1 MCGIAA
7 IFAYHYAAP
16 GIDRE
21 ELRKIRDHMIARGPD
36 GMGEWVSADNR
47 VGLAHRRLS
56 IIDLTDDAAQP
67 MSSPDGRLVIS
78 FNGEIYN
85 YRELR
90 KVLEAKGRRFRTQS
104 DTEVLLHLYDEKGE
118 DMVHELRGMFA
129 LTIWDAARNALFM
142 ARDPYGIKPLY
153 YADDGWTVRVASQ
166 VKAILAGGQVSRE
179 PEPAGIVG
187 FYLLGSV
194 PEPWTT
200 WQAIRAVPAGHTLWV
215 TATGPGEP
223 RQYFSIA
230 RVWREA
236 ADQAPNAIDPQQQI
250 REALLDSVRHH
261 MVADVPVGA
270 FLSAGIDSSAL
281 VALITE
287 SPRSLEGESWGE
299 GEKPTSHSLKTIT
312 LAFEE
317 FRGTQHD
324 EAPLAEQVAKR
335 YGTDHRTRYVTEQEF
350 QQDLPAI
357 LEAMDQPTIDGINT
371 WFVAKAAREQGLKVA
386 ISGLGGDELF
396 GGYPSFTDV
405 PRWVKRFSL
414 PSRLPFLGDA
424 VRIIGERLIPHTGI
438 NPKAAGMVKYGG
450 RWTTAWYLRRGLF
463 MPWELEQV
471 MGREMA
477 QKGLERLNLEH
488 TIASA
493 LHPVPPSAYGKVA
506 TLEASLYMRNQL
518 LRDADWAGM
527 AHSLEIRVPLVDTV
541 LLRKLAGVLN
551 GHRENPKRPLAEAPQ
566 KPLPGVVTARA
577 KTGFT
582 TPIGTWQKKM
592 EGANADSVANTPW
605 ARQWARHVTA
615 LIGSPSA
622 SNEPRA
628 AASFVTE
635 ECG

>member
-36 GMGEWVSADNR
+36 GKGEWVSADHR

-85 YRELR
+85 YRALR
-90 KVLEAKGRRFRTQS
+90 KALEDKGRRFRTQS
-104 DTEVLLHLYDEKGE
+104 DTEVLLHLYEEKGE

-129 LTIWDAARNALFM
+129 FTIWDADRNALFM

-200 WQAIRAVPAGHTLWV
+200 WQAIRAVPAGHTLRV

-230 RVWREA
+230 RVWHEA
-236 ADQAPNAIDPQQQI
+236 ESQAPPDTDPQQLI

-287 SPRSLEGESWGE
+287 SHSLEGEGRGE
-299 GEKPTSHSLKTIT
+299 GEKPPLHPLKTIT

-335 YGTDHRTRYVTEQEF
+335 YGTEHHTRYVTEQEF

-405 PRWVKRFSL
+405 PRWVKRFGL
-414 PSRLPFLGDA
+414 PSRMPFLGDA
-424 VRIIGERLIPHTGI
+424 VRLMAERLIPHTGI
-438 NPKAAGMVKYGG
+438 NPKAAGMLKYGG

-463 MPWELEQV
+463 MPWELEQL
-471 MGREMA
+471 MDKELAR
-477 QKGLERLNLEH
+477 KGLERLNLEH
-488 TIASA
+488 TLASA
-493 LHPVPPSAYGKVA
+493 LHPVPASAYGKVA

-527 AHSLEIRVPLVDTV
+527 AHSLEIRVPLVDSV
-541 LLRKLAGVLN
+541 LLTRLAAVLN
-551 GHRENPKRPLAEAPQ
+551 GNRQNAKQPLADSPRE
-566 KPLPGVVTARA
+566 PLPAYIANRA

-582 TPIGTWQKKM
+582 TPIEAWQKRLESDLARPRVSLPK
-592 EGANADSVANTPW
+592 SKNTPW
-605 ARQWARHVTA
+605 ARRWACAVSTA
-615 LIGSPSA
+615 
-622 SNEPRA
+622 
-628 AASFVTE
+628 
-635 ECG
+635 